1 VRHGENEVRLQAVH
15 RIDIMELEK
24 LFPAQRTTQNMRQS
38 SNPWNVAKKQAMTDS
53 RKNSFGWRVFEEWN
67 KLSD

>member
-1 VRHGENEVRLQAVH
+1 MRLQALD

-38 SNPWNVAKKQAMTDS
+38 SNPWNLAKKQAKTDV
-53 RKNSFGWRVFEEWN
+53 RKNSFGWRVFDEWN
-67 KLSD
+67 KLPD